1 MLRYNKF
8 LVASLIFFNVLTI
21 EKTCLIFLIF
31 VLLAS
36 KVVTSYTRRRAYF
49 VAFSPLDLEGC
60 IDGKNMNH
68 KLKNKEFESKPI
80 VTLDL
85 IFL

>member
-1 MLRYNKF
+1 M
-8 LVASLIFFNVLTI
+8 
-21 EKTCLIFLIF
+21 
-31 VLLAS
+31 LLAS
-36 KVVTSYTRRRAYF
+36 KVVTSYTSWQAYF
-49 VAFSPLDLEGC
+49 VASSPLDLEGC

-68 KLKNKEFESKPI
+68 KLKNKEFDIKPR